1 MQNEVAKLFILGI
14 TGGTGSGTSTLGG
27 LLEKKGFLY
36 IDCDKVYHE
45 LLSSDKE
52 LKKKLIDRFGAQIK
66 TPEGSIDRRL
76 LGKIVFSDKD
86 SLLDL
91 NSITHGRIKER
102 VLEIIHSAHAEK
114 IAVGAVALIE
124 SGMRKLCTS
133 VIGVIADNKTRTYRI
148 MIRDALTKSEAKK
161 RIAVQK
167 DDEFYIK
174 NCDYIIDNS
183 GTIEELEKK
192 VDEILPKIMVY
203 GTETEA

>member
-1 MQNEVAKLFILGI
+1 
-14 TGGTGSGTSTLGG
+14 
-27 LLEKKGFLY
+27 
-36 IDCDKVYHE
+36 
-45 LLSSDKE
+45 
-52 LKKKLIDRFGAQIK
+52 
-66 TPEGSIDRRL
+66 
-76 LGKIVFSDKD
+76 
-86 SLLDL
+86 
-91 NSITHGRIKER
+91 
-102 VLEIIHSAHAEK
+102 
-114 IAVGAVALIE
+114 
-124 SGMRKLCTS
+124 
-133 VIGVIADNKTRTYRI
+133 